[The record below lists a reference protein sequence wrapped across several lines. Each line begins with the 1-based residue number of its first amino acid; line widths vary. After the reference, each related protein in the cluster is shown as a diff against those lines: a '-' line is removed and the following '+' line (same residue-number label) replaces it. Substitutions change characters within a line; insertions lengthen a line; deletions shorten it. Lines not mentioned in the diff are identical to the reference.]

1 MTIIFILAVAM
12 NLCLLID
19 MTLAQSFDIFK
30 SYKDAKIKPA
40 SYSKRRR

>member
-1 MTIIFILAVAM
+1 MTVIFILAVAM
-12 NLCLLID
+12 SVSLVVNL
-19 MTLAQSFDIFK
+19 TLAQTFDIFK